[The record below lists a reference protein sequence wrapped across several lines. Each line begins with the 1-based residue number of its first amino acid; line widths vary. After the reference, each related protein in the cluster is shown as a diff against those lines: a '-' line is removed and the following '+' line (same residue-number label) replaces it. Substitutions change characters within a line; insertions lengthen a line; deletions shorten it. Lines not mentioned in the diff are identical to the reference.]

1 MKMTLSQIERGT
13 LQLARNLIYIPS
25 NLKKKVITYP
35 RGYQIERL
43 PIKDLTKKEQKDIVN
58 MNFVSY

>member
-13 LQLARNLIYIPS
+13 LQLARNIIYIPS
-25 NLKKKVITYP
+25 NLKKKVITYS
-35 RGYQIERL
+35 RRYQIERL

>member
-13 LQLARNLIYIPS
+13 LQLARNIIYIPN
-25 NLKKKVITYP
+25 NLKKKVFTYS
-35 RGYQIERL
+35 RRYQIERL

>member
-1 MKMTLSQIERGT
+1 MTMTLSQIERGT
-13 LQLARNLIYIPS
+13 LQLARNIIYIPS
-25 NLKKKVITYP
+25 NLKKKVITYS
-35 RGYQIERL
+35 RRYQIERL

>member
-1 MKMTLSQIERGT
+1 MTLSQIERGT
-13 LQLARNLIYIPS
+13 LQLARNIIYIPS
-25 NLKKKVITYP
+25 NLKKKVITYS
-35 RGYQIERL
+35 RRYQIERL